1 LRSLLVLA
9 FALDLVDQA
18 LLVAGHSDVGFR
30 LLTLEPFDSVA
41 HYVGLGE
48 A

>member
-1 LRSLLVLA
+1 MRGLLVLV

-18 LLVAGHSDVGFR
+18 LLVAGHSDVGFHR
-30 LLTLEPFDSVA
+30 LTLEPFDSVA

>member
-1 LRSLLVLA
+1 MRSLLVLA
-9 FALDLVDQA
+9 FALDLVDLA